1 MSDTQVELTNP
12 VEHSVGGMG
21 GHILRRSIHLAIAG
35 IPWLYFTHG
44 EAISDLISINAIQ
57 LVSLVVLGLVVFEAV
72 RLKIGFTVFGQRD
85 YEAKQV
91 SALAWGGVAIGIALL
106 ALREPDYAYPLIVSL
121 ALGDPILGEL
131 RRKEFDTK
139 IVVGV
144 ATLALFTVWIS
155 YAIIFD
161 TSLIIA
167 ILLPGVCVAAEWP
180 RLRWIDDNATMIFI
194 PLMLLLVLI
203 PLVG

>member
-1 MSDTQVELTNP
+1 MELTNP
-12 VEHSVGGMG
+12 VDHSVGGMG
-21 GHILRRSIHLAIAG
+21 GHVLRRMIHLAIAG
-35 IPWLYFTHG
+35 IPWLYFTQG
-44 EAISDLISINAIQ
+44 ESISELFSIEPIQ
-57 LVSLVVLGLVVFEAV
+57 LVSLVVIALVVFEAF

-106 ALREPDYAYPLIVSL
+106 ALREQEYAYPLIVSL

-131 RRKEFDTK
+131 RRKEFDIK

-144 ATLALFTVWIS
+144 TTLALFVVWIS

-161 TSLIIA
+161 SSLIIA
-167 ILLPGVCVAAEWP
+167 ILLPGVCVAAEYP

>member
-1 MSDTQVELTNP
+1 MSEEQVELTNP
-12 VEHSVGGMG
+12 VDHSVGGMG

-44 EAISDLISINAIQ
+44 ETISDLISIDAIQ
-57 LVSLVVLGLVVFEAV
+57 LVSLVVLGLVIFEAV

-131 RRKEFDTK
+131 RRKEFDIK
-139 IVVGV
+139 VVIGV
-144 ATLALFTVWIS
+144 ATLALFAVWIS
-155 YAIIFD
+155 YAIIFE

-167 ILLPGVCVAAEWP
+167 ILLPGVCVAAERP

>member
-1 MSDTQVELTNP
+1 MELTNP
-12 VEHSVGGMG
+12 VDHSVGGMG
-21 GHILRRSIHLAIAG
+21 GHVLRRMIHLAIAG
-35 IPWLYFTHG
+35 IPWLYFTQG
-44 EAISDLISINAIQ
+44 ESISELFSIEPIQ
-57 LVSLVVLGLVVFEAV
+57 LVSLVVIALVVFEAF

-106 ALREPDYAYPLIVSL
+106 ALREPEYAYPLIVSL

-131 RRKEFDTK
+131 RRKEFDIK

-144 ATLALFTVWIS
+144 TTLALFVVWIS

-161 TSLIIA
+161 SSLIIA
-167 ILLPGVCVAAEWP
+167 ILLPGVCVAAEYP

>member
-1 MSDTQVELTNP
+1 MSEGQVELTNP
-12 VEHSVGGMG
+12 VDHSVGGMG
-21 GHILRRSIHLAIAG
+21 GHVLRRSIHLAIAG
-35 IPWLYFTHG
+35 IPWLYFTQG
-44 EAISDLISINAIQ
+44 ESISELFSIEPIQ
-57 LVSLVVLGLVVFEAV
+57 LVSLVVIALVVFEAF
-72 RLKIGFTVFGQRD
+72 RLRIGFTVFGQRD

-106 ALREPDYAYPLIVSL
+106 ALREPEYAYPLIVSL

-131 RRKEFDTK
+131 RRKEFDIK

-144 ATLALFTVWIS
+144 ATLALFVVWIS

-161 TSLIIA
+161 SSLIIA
-167 ILLPGVCVAAEWP
+167 ILLPSVCVAAEWP

>member
-12 VEHSVGGMG
+12 VDHSVGGMG

-121 ALGDPILGEL
+121 ALGDPVLGEL

-144 ATLALFTVWIS
+144 ATLALFAVWIS
-155 YAIIFD
+155 YAVLFE

>member
-1 MSDTQVELTNP
+1 MELTNP
-12 VEHSVGGMG
+12 VDHSVGGMG
-21 GHILRRSIHLAIAG
+21 GHVLRRMIHLAIAG
-35 IPWLYFTHG
+35 IPWLYFTQG
-44 EAISDLISINAIQ
+44 ESISELFSIEPIQ
-57 LVSLVVLGLVVFEAV
+57 LVSLVVIALVVFEAF

-106 ALREPDYAYPLIVSL
+106 ALREQEYAYPLIVSL

-131 RRKEFDTK
+131 RRKEFDIK

-144 ATLALFTVWIS
+144 TTFALFVVWIS

-161 TSLIIA
+161 SSLIIA
-167 ILLPGVCVAAEWP
+167 ILLPGVCVAAEYP

>member
-1 MSDTQVELTNP
+1 MSEGQVELTNP
-12 VEHSVGGMG
+12 VDHSVGGMG

-44 EAISDLISINAIQ
+44 QTISDLISIDAIQ
-57 LVSLVVLGLVVFEAV
+57 LVSLVVLGLVIFEAV

-106 ALREPDYAYPLIVSL
+106 ALKEPDYAYPLIVSL

-131 RRKEFDTK
+131 RRKEFDIK
-139 IVVGV
+139 IVIGV
-144 ATLALFTVWIS
+144 STLALFVVWIC

-167 ILLPGVCVAAEWP
+167 ILLPAVCVAAEWP

>member
-1 MSDTQVELTNP
+1 MELTNP
-12 VEHSVGGMG
+12 VDHSVGGMG
-21 GHILRRSIHLAIAG
+21 GHVLRRSIHLAIAG
-35 IPWLYFTHG
+35 IPWLYFTQG
-44 EAISDLISINAIQ
+44 ESISELFSIEPVQ
-57 LVSLVVLGLVVFEAV
+57 LVSLVVVALVVFEAF

-106 ALREPDYAYPLIVSL
+106 ALREPEYAYPLIVSL

-131 RRKEFDTK
+131 RRKEFDIK

-144 ATLALFTVWIS
+144 ATLALFVVWIS

-161 TSLIIA
+161 SSLIIA

>member
-1 MSDTQVELTNP
+1 MELTNP
-12 VEHSVGGMG
+12 VDHSVGGMG
-21 GHILRRSIHLAIAG
+21 GHVLRRSIHLAIAG

-44 EAISDLISINAIQ
+44 ESISELFSIEPIQ
-57 LVSLVVLGLVVFEAV
+57 LVSLVVIALVVFEAF

-106 ALREPDYAYPLIVSL
+106 ALREPEYAYPLIVSL

-131 RRKEFDTK
+131 RRKEFDIK

-144 ATLALFTVWIS
+144 ATLALFVVWIS

-161 TSLIIA
+161 SSLIIA

>member
-1 MSDTQVELTNP
+1 
-12 VEHSVGGMG
+12 MG
-21 GHILRRSIHLAIAG
+21 GHVLRRSIHLAIAG

-44 EAISDLISINAIQ
+44 ESISELFSIEPIQ
-57 LVSLVVLGLVVFEAV
+57 LVSLVVIALVVFEAF

-106 ALREPDYAYPLIVSL
+106 ALREPEYAYPLIVSL

-131 RRKEFDTK
+131 RRKEFDIK

-144 ATLALFTVWIS
+144 ATLALFVVWIS

-161 TSLIIA
+161 SSLIIA

>member
-12 VEHSVGGMG
+12 VDHSVGGMG

>member
-1 MSDTQVELTNP
+1 MSDAQVELTNP
-12 VEHSVGGMG
+12 VDHSVGGMG

-44 EAISDLISINAIQ
+44 ETISDLISFDAIQ
-57 LVSLVVLGLVVFEAV
+57 LVSLVVLGLVIFEAV

-131 RRKEFDTK
+131 RRKEFDIK
-139 IVVGV
+139 VVIGV
-144 ATLALFTVWIS
+144 ATLALLAVWIS
-155 YAIIFD
+155 YAVLFE
-161 TSLIIA
+161 TSLFIA